1 MALVG
6 GSTMDELI
14 IRMLENAPAV
24 AVLVYLVWRLDS
36 RLAEMQGAMLELL
49 RQAKE

>member
-1 MALVG
+1 ME
-6 GSTMDELI
+6 ELI

-36 RLAEMQGAMLELL
+36 RLEELQDCMIELL
-49 RQAKE
+49 KQGGKQ